1 MLKMY
6 CDLCGKP
13 LDPDKSRNFKI
24 KELNASWHEFWWQQI
39 DAHVEC
45 VEKLLNS
52 VKKEQEVKEQISD
65 AIHET
70 AKQFR
75 QTIVRCRD
83 CKKRNQHHECE
94 YGYHSDNWFCADGE
108 KS

>member
-1 MLKMY
+1 MRKML

-13 LDPDKSRNFKI
+13 LDSDKSRKFKI
-24 KELNASWHEFWWQQI
+24 KELQVSWCESWWQRI
-39 DAHVEC
+39 DAHDEC
-45 VEKLLNS
+45 VKKLFDS

-75 QTIVRCRD
+75 QTIVSQQ
-83 CKKRNQHHECE
+83 KQI
-94 YGYHSDNWFCADGE
+94 S
-108 KS
+108 

>member
-1 MLKMY
+1 MKETERAIVGLEECY
-6 CDLCGKP
+6 RL
-13 LDPDKSRNFKI
+13 LDCIGTQEECKKLV
-24 KELNASWHEFWWQQI
+24 LNAI
-39 DAHVEC
+39 DALK
-45 VEKLLNS
+45 EK
-52 VKKEQEVKEQISD
+52 EVKEQISD

-94 YGYHSDNWFCADGE
+94 YGYHTDNWFCGDGE
-108 KS
+108 MVE